1 MTVTPK
7 KNEKETNR
15 EYALRVLEENI
26 ISLELSPGEK
36 ISETE
41 IA

>member
-7 KNEKETNR
+7 KNEKANR

-26 ISLELSPGEK
+26 ISLELAPGIK
-36 ISETE
+36 SVRQK
-41 IA
+41 

>member
-15 EYALRVLEENI
+15 EYALRVLEEKYN
-26 ISLELSPGEK
+26 LFG
-36 ISETE
+36 TCTGG
-41 IA
+41 